1 MVKVGLGYDIHRLV
15 PGRKLWLGGVLVPH
29 RRGALGHSDGD
40 CLVHALADAM
50 LGAAGEG
57 DIGQMFP
64 DTDPRF
70 EGLRGEDLLR
80 RVAAR
85 VRMKGWRV
93 VQADAVVVLEKPKLA
108 PYVQAMKAVMAPIL
122 GVKPGDLG
130 IKAKTQEGLGPAGR
144 GAAVLCWA
152 VVLLGSG
159 LSIHKK
165 KKKLADI

>member
-1 MVKVGLGYDIHRLV
+1 MVRVGLGYDVHRLV
-15 PGRKLWLGGVLVPH
+15 PGRKLWLGCVLVPH
-29 RRGALGHSDGD
+29 ARGALGHSDGD

-57 DIGQMFP
+57 DIGGMFP

-70 EGLRGEDLLR
+70 EGMRGEDLLR
-80 RVAAR
+80 RVATR
-85 VRMKGWRV
+85 VRKKGWRV

-108 PYVQAMKAVMAPIL
+108 PYFQAMKASLAPIL

-130 IKAKTQEGLGPAGR
+130 IKAKTQEGLGPVGR

-152 VVLLGSG
+152 VVLLGTG
-159 LSIHKK
+159 RGNHKK
-165 KKKLADI
+165 RKK